1 MHIIDFFWKI
11 TFKKHEGDRMANNSI
26 NDSMNA
32 RAQGLVCCD
41 VIVSCLSL
49 MFCPSVER
57 ARVTLAPLPGVKG
70 TDYINASYIM
80 VQKQDFTVTLY
91 IIFDHIY

>member
-1 MHIIDFFWKI
+1 MTQWMLEHKVWFAV
-11 TFKKHEGDRMANNSI
+11 M
-26 NDSMNA
+26 
-32 RAQGLVCCD
+32 

-91 IIFDHIY
+91 IIFDYI